1 MSDNPPFGPDQG
13 PGPSGPTVPP
23 AARDAVPPA
32 ARDAVPPAA
41 RDAEP
46 LPNFGEIFRGLSR
59 YLKPHSWQVA
69 LALVLAV
76 TSSFLTFPNIHY
88 IGKIIEQITR
98 VDPTQSD
105 VMPGI
110 QLMLWLLLGI
120 FILQQAVS
128 FARDYTITRL
138 NESILL
144 QVRLDIFRHLTQLSP
159 AYYERRLTGGILAR
173 IVRDAGAVNAF
184 IMAVLIAPLVDV
196 LTFLACVAYGLYV
209 SPVLVGVVAALVPLY
224 IISFKLTNGKM
235 MFWAK
240 RSRDEFEGL
249 TGHLIERLAG
259 MQEVQLFNAVDQE
272 TKLFRD
278 RLARFRL
285 VNVKSAMWQG
295 FAEASGLL
303 LNAVGPLAV
312 LWVSVVLI
320 REGQLNI
327 GEFMEFYL
335 LLGLLYM
342 PVSRF
347 IMVNSVYRVNVP
359 SLAKVID
366 FLATRSEVTE
376 KPGATTLTSINGLVE
391 FDGVDFAYRDAPPV
405 FNELSLRVAPGEKIG
420 LVGPSGCGKSTVLK
434 LLVRFIDVQ
443 SGTVRLDGIDV
454 REVTLASLRDAIGV
468 VSQVPFLFKVSVREN
483 IGYGRPDATFEEI
496 QQAAR
501 AANIHDDIQQFP
513 DAYDTDVGERGVMLS
528 GGQRQRIA
536 IARVLLQDPRV
547 LLLDEATSAL
557 DTESERLVQE
567 AIDRLTKEKTCLIV
581 AHRLSTLAS
590 CDRIV
595 VLDQGR
601 IVEQGPMSDLL
612 SRDGLFRRLWEMQS
626 SATPSSPAN
635 TD

>member
-59 YLKPHSWQVA
+59 YLKPHRWQVA

-76 TSSFLTFPNIHY
+76 TSSLLTFPNIHY

-120 FILQQAVS
+120 FILQQAIS